1 MFTKWKQRVFHYRD
15 SRKRFLIAGKRGMP
29 VYETYY
35 FHKGEQYLYIGLCM
49 FITLF
54 LSMFFYRSI
63 WALLPLS
70 PIGVKCYL
78 MLEKGKGEKRRRQL
92 ETEFKDCILA
102 VSANLRAG
110 YAVENA
116 FIEAVPDMQA
126 LYGDNGLMC
135 KELYHLKK
143 GLGNNQPLEK
153 LLLELGKRSKS
164 SNIEEFGEVFSI
176 AVQNGGNL
184 PEIIQEAAD
193 MISEKIALKQE
204 IQVVISGRLFEQRI
218 MSVIPFFLV
227 CYVEMGNR
235 GFFDVLYHN
244 ITGISVMTIC
254 LMIYLAAQVLSQ
266 KICKMAG

>member
-63 WALLPLS
+63 WAILPLS

-78 MLEKGKGEKRRRQL
+78 MIEKGKGEKRRRQL

-116 FIEAVPDMQA
+116 FIEAVSDMQA

-164 SNIEEFGEVFSI
+164 SNISSGKVC
-176 AVQNGGNL
+176 V
-184 PEIIQEAAD
+184 
-193 MISEKIALKQE
+193 KQE
-204 IQVVISGRLFEQRI
+204 SPRNKGSLVSGGLFLTVILGLDLMKCISDMHEALRL
-218 MSVIPFFLV
+218 
-227 CYVEMGNR
+227 
-235 GFFDVLYHN
+235 LY
-244 ITGISVMTIC
+244 
-254 LMIYLAAQVLSQ
+254 LPL
-266 KICKMAG
+266 